1 MPIVLDATT
10 GSHLGDRAEQQD
22 RIAIIP
28 SRIAPGTVL
37 AVLADGAGGYTGGA
51 AAAQQVIATATSLF
65 ERFTPKTDAVE
76 QLLADIVEEAHTVI
90 KLNRVLTEEEPHSTF
105 VALVLQPDR
114 ADWAHVGDSRL
125 YHFREAALQW
135 RTPDHSIAEQMIR
148 EGKLTEATRRTFRN
162 RNILLQ
168 ALGGADT
175 PMPTLGGTR
184 PLRPGDTFLLCS
196 DGLWDYFTDA
206 ELGQALAALPPRKTA
221 EMLIGAAR
229 VRSKGRG
236 DNVSV
241 IIIKLTEAPAKLTAE
256 PAKA

>member
-22 RIAIIP
+22 RLAIIP

-65 ERFTPKTDAVE
+65 ERFSPKTDAVE
-76 QLLADIVEEAHTVI
+76 QLLADVVDEAHTVI

-125 YHFREAALQW
+125 YHFRDAALQW
-135 RTPDHSIAEQMIR
+135 RTPDHSVAEQMIR
-148 EGKLTEATRRTFRN
+148 EGKLTEETRRTFRN
-162 RNILLQ
+162 RNMLLQ
-168 ALGGADT
+168 A
-175 PMPTLGGTR
+175 LGGTR

-196 DGLWDYFTDA
+196 DGLWDYFTDT

-229 VRSKGRG
+229 VRAKGRG
-236 DNVSV
+236 DNASV
-241 IIIKLTEAPAKLTAE
+241 IIIKLTEAPAKVTVE
-256 PAKA
+256 PAKV